1 MKLNFWPFNRNK
13 NEDSTL
19 PEEVQD
25 YYQAEKR
32 ERAGVAGLL
41 AVGTLL
47 ATVVLALG
55 LFFGGRW
62 LYRTV
67 FDNNDTPETAEQRG
81 EEQQEV
87 DSDASNESGSASTGS
102 NSQGTQGANTPPQQ
116 GTSSTSTTAPT
127 PTRTPNTGPLP
138 RTGPDADL

>member
-1 MKLNFWPFNRNK
+1 MKLNFWPFNRNR
-13 NEDSTL
+13 NQDSTL
-19 PEEVQD
+19 PEEVKD

-41 AVGTLL
+41 AVGTLIV
-47 ATVVLALG
+47 TVVLAIG

-67 FDNNDTPETAEQRG
+67 FDNGDNAADTTDQSG

-87 DSDASNESGSASTGS
+87 GPDDQAATGS
-102 NSQGTQGANTPPQQ
+102 QDENGDQPDTQGAVTTPE
-116 GTSSTSTTAPT
+116 TPT
-127 PTRTPNTGPLP
+127 PTPAQTPNTGPLP